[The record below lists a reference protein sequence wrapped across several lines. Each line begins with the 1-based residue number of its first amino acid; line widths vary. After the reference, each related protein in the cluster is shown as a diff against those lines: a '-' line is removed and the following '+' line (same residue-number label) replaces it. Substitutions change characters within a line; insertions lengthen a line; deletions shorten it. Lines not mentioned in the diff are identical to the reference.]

1 MLDQLSRGRL
11 ELGTGIGV
19 AEHEF
24 VRWNL
29 PFYERRQM
37 SQETLEIIIRTWT
50 EDTVTYQGDYWQ
62 FDEAL
67 PVPKPYQSPHPPIW
81 VAAHRPASLAFAAK
95 GNFHVSQNL
104 DVDSVI
110 AEKFEL
116 YRRTWR
122 DSSAMKILRPSGNWR
137 GFFRG

>member
-11 ELGTGIGV
+11 EFGTGIGV

-37 SQETLEIIIRTWT
+37 SQEALEIIIKAWT

-67 PVPKPYQSPHPPIW
+67 PLPKPYQSPI
-81 VAAHRPASLAFAAK
+81 RRFGLADGSTPHSNAR
-95 GNFHVSQNL
+95 GNMGMAGS
-104 DVDSVI
+104 
-110 AEKFEL
+110 
-116 YRRTWR
+116 R
-122 DSSAMKILRPSGNWR
+122 IL
-137 GFFRG
+137 

>member
-11 ELGTGIGV
+11 EFGTGIGV

-67 PVPKPYQSPHPPIW
+67 PLPKPYQSPIRRFGWQPTFRPRWSSPPKET
-81 VAAHRPASLAFAAK
+81 ST
-95 GNFHVSQNL
+95 
-104 DVDSVI
+104 
-110 AEKFEL
+110 
-116 YRRTWR
+116 Y
-122 DSSAMKILRPSGNWR
+122 LRI
-137 GFFRG
+137 